1 MKLAHILDEIKLTLT
16 GQVLDLEIEEA
27 TLIAVVNKAMREI
40 ERYWDETT
48 MITVPFAS
56 CIDLSGDAFEEHVSS
71 IVRVYRNNSI
81 GMETDQVN
89 AMTDPMFAQ
98 QWLLFSNGGTT
109 YNLTDYVLNYSAW
122 STVSQIKNTISSDLS
137 FKEDRHNK
145 KLYINNYMSAP
156 SAITIEYIPKIRN
169 VEDIKSDYW
178 IDILIK
184 LSTALA
190 KIVLGRIRT
199 RFSQSNALWAQDGEK
214 LLEEGNT
221 EYKELSEILR
231 TNSNYVFGID

>member
-98 QWLLFSNGGTT
+98 Q
-109 YNLTDYVLNYSAW
+109 
-122 STVSQIKNTISSDLS
+122 
-137 FKEDRHNK
+137 
-145 KLYINNYMSAP
+145 
-156 SAITIEYIPKIRN
+156 
-169 VEDIKSDYW
+169 
-178 IDILIK
+178 
-184 LSTALA
+184 
-190 KIVLGRIRT
+190 
-199 RFSQSNALWAQDGEK
+199 
-214 LLEEGNT
+214 
-221 EYKELSEILR
+221 
-231 TNSNYVFGID
+231 